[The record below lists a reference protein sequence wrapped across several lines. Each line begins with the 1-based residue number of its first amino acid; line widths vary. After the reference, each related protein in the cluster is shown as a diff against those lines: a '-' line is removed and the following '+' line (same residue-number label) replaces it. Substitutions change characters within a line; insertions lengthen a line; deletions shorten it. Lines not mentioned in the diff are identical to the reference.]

1 MHVTGAINIEL
12 PTVPLIIDYIIHII
26 KAHIFF
32 LISIYSKVL
41 LTFNN
46 EFSILFKKKLIMN
59 LVLKVKYRNRN
70 IGKE

>member
-1 MHVTGAINIEL
+1 MTGAINIEL

-26 KAHIFF
+26 KVHIFF

-46 EFSILFKKKLIMN
+46 EFSILLKEKKNNEFSIKSQI
-59 LVLKVKYRNRN
+59 
-70 IGKE
+70 

>member
-1 MHVTGAINIEL
+1 MTGAINIEL

-26 KAHIFF
+26 NAHIFF

-46 EFSILFKKKLIMN
+46 EFSILLKIIIMN
-59 LVLKVKYRNRN
+59 LVLKVKESNRN

>member
-1 MHVTGAINIEL
+1 MTGAINIEL

-26 KAHIFF
+26 NAHIFF

-46 EFSILFKKKLIMN
+46 EFSILLKKKKKWI
-59 LVLKVKYRNRN
+59 
-70 IGKE
+70 

>member
-26 KAHIFF
+26 KVHIFF

-46 EFSILFKKKLIMN
+46 EFSILFKKN
-59 LVLKVKYRNRN
+59 
-70 IGKE
+70 

>member
-1 MHVTGAINIEL
+1 MTGAINIEL

-26 KAHIFF
+26 NAHIFF

-59 LVLKVKYRNRN
+59 LVLKVKYSNRN

>member
-1 MHVTGAINIEL
+1 MTGAINIEL

-26 KAHIFF
+26 KVHIFF

-46 EFSILFKKKLIMN
+46 EFSILFKKKNNEFSI
-59 LVLKVKYRNRN
+59 KSQ
-70 IGKE
+70 I